1 MPLRAGSLQP
11 PGLGGGTMST
21 VASEPDRGSLDA
33 LVSGAEPETSQVRG
47 WVSAVVRHHGWR
59 IADREAVVQ
68 DIMIRLIEIGRS
80 GRFRGASS
88 FRTFVNTIARNA
100 CIDVH
105 RRESLRGRIETAE
118 PAETWGVA
126 ATNPESDYMKKERLE
141 LLRYVVQKLS
151 ADCRRLWSWVYQERR
166 SAREVAERLGIAEG
180 SVRGRVH
187 RCLNN
192 ARRIARDYVARPA

>member
-1 MPLRAGSLQP
+1 
-11 PGLGGGTMST
+11 MST
-21 VASEPDRGSLDA
+21 VSSEPDRQELEA
-33 LVSGAEPETSQVRG
+33 LISGTEPETSQVRG
-47 WVSAVVRHHGWR
+47 WVSAVVRQQGWR

-68 DIMIRLIEIGRS
+68 DIMIRLIEIGRA

-118 PAETWGVA
+118 PAEVWGVA
-126 ATNPESDYMKKERLE
+126 ASNPESEYMKMERLE

-151 ADCRRLWSWVYQERR
+151 NDCRRLWVWVYQERR
-166 SAREVAERLGIAEG
+166 SSREVAERLGIAEG
-180 SVRGRVH
+180 AVRGRVH
-187 RCLNN
+187 RCLSN
-192 ARRIARDYVARPA
+192 ARRIARDYIARPA